1 MLQGRHTLLAGV
13 CAAILFGAC
22 LSAPACAQVL
32 ITQQEAKLPPA
43 AGAVA
48 MSSRGVTRRPR
59 VELVSPAK
67 GKAPSSP
74 VRLQIKFAPFSGA
87 TVDPASVKV
96 TYVKSP
102 AVDLTSRV
110 KDFTQPTGID
120 VPAAEVPQGD
130 HIIQVDVTDSE
141 GRTAI
146 STFTLKIG
154 P

>member
-1 MLQGRHTLLAGV
+1 MLEGRNTLLAGV
-13 CAAILFGAC
+13 SAAILLGAC
-22 LSAPACAQVL
+22 VSVPACAQVL
-32 ITQQEAKLPPA
+32 ITEQEAKLPPA

-67 GKAPSSP
+67 GTAPTSP
-74 VRLQIKFAPFSGA
+74 LRLQIKFAPFSGA

-96 TYVKSP
+96 IYMKSP

-110 KDFTQPTGID
+110 KAFTQPTGID
-120 VPAAEVPQGD
+120 VPAAEVPHGD
-130 HIIQVDVTDSE
+130 HIIRVDVTDSE

-146 STFTLKIG
+146 SSFTLKIG